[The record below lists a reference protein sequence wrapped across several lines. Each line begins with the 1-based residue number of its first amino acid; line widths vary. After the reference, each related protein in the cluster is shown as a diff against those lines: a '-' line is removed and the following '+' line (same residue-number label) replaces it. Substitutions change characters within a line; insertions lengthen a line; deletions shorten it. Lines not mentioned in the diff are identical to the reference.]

1 MLNAFSI
8 STENILWLLTWNV
21 FMFCLGFVLLLL
33 NCWFVYDL
41 FLHLLSKVKV
51 VMVLIFLICSW
62 IQLISILLR
71 AFVLT
76 LTSKTAIQCSL
87 LVASFPV
94 LLQCLDDSDFTQ
106 ELCYCLFHR
115 HVKTAGV
122 SWCRTPQW
130 IHVFL
135 CFSLLRVSFIIASIL
150 LHVIDL
156 ITSCMHMSSWF
167 NFSKSYVSR
176 FSSVLDYRFSKRSLI
191 DLCIQ

>member
-1 MLNAFSI
+1 MLNAFST

-21 FMFCLGFVLLLL
+21 FMFYLGFVLLLL

-41 FLHLLSKVKV
+41 FLHLLSKVNV
-51 VMVLIFLICSW
+51 VMVLIFLMCSW

-87 LVASFPV
+87 LVAGFPV

-122 SWCRTPQW
+122 SWCRMPQW
-130 IHVFL
+130 IHLIPVLFFVEGFL
-135 CFSLLRVSFIIASIL
+135 YYR
-150 LHVIDL
+150 
-156 ITSCMHMSSWF
+156 F
-167 NFSKSYVSR
+167 NFAACYRSDYKLYVY
-176 FSSVLDYRFSKRSLI
+176 VLLI
-191 DLCIQ
+191 